1 MTMLFSA
8 GVSYIL
14 SNSEEQD
21 KPDSVWSNPDKSGH
35 PLQKKNRGR
44 RGQILPKSDKG
55 GQTFWKGK
63 SPENRTVPG
72 FLSIFELVCQ
82 ACYLLEN

>member
-21 KPDSVWSNPDKSGH
+21 KPI
-35 PLQKKNRGR
+35 RF
-44 RGQILPKSDKG
+44 GQILTNQDIPFKRKTGAGEVKSF
-55 GQTFWKGK
+55 Q
-63 SPENRTVPG
+63 NRTKAG
-72 FLSIFELVCQ
+72 RLFGKEKARKTAWFR
-82 ACYLLEN
+82 AF